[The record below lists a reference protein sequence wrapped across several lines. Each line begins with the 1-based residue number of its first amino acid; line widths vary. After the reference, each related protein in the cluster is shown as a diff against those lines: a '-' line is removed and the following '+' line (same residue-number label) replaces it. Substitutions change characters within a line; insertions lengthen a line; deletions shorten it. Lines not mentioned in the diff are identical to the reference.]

1 MNVAVKVFHNDTWAE
16 ALMLMYGV
24 RGERRRID
32 ERKQRGSKRQ
42 VRKEEEK
49 EQVEKRDFGDE
60 ATNHG
65 EASLVRG
72 GGGVNRNMSQGEIPE
87 TKRLSP

>member
-1 MNVAVKVFHNDTWAE
+1 MHCALPILSIAFPQQCSLLRNCTHMNVAVKVFHNDTWAE

-42 VRKEEEK
+42 VRQEEEK

-65 EASLVRG
+65 ED
-72 GGGVNRNMSQGEIPE
+72 
-87 TKRLSP
+87 

>member
-1 MNVAVKVFHNDTWAE
+1 MHRALPILSIAFPQQCSLLRNCTHMNAAVKVFHNDTWANV
-16 ALMLMYGV
+16 MYGV

-65 EASLVRG
+65 ED
-72 GGGVNRNMSQGEIPE
+72 
-87 TKRLSP
+87 

>member
-1 MNVAVKVFHNDTWAE
+1 
-16 ALMLMYGV
+16 MLMYGV

-65 EASLVRG
+65 ED
-72 GGGVNRNMSQGEIPE
+72 
-87 TKRLSP
+87 

>member
-1 MNVAVKVFHNDTWAE
+1 MHRALPILSIAFPQQCSLLRNCTHMNAAVKVFHNDTWAE

-42 VRKEEEK
+42 VKEGRGKRTSGEK
-49 EQVEKRDFGDE
+49 GFWR
-60 ATNHG
+60 
-65 EASLVRG
+65 
-72 GGGVNRNMSQGEIPE
+72 
-87 TKRLSP
+87 